1 MKQNFKA
8 DLAFGQK
15 AEQVILSKFV
25 DLSPLDGRMGD
36 FIHKSG
42 IRGELKADRYT
53 SGNFFFEHF
62 SHHKK
67 QTPGGPFK
75 AKEDGCAWFLYLFTS
90 NGALYLFDTETLINH
105 LLTHKDTLRYHLVSK
120 SNASGFIVPIKSI
133 EHLCLSLEV
142 LGDCA

>member
-8 DLAFGQK
+8 DLAFGQR
-15 AEQVILSKFV
+15 AEQLILAKFKE
-25 DLSPLDGRMGD
+25 LSPLDGRNGD
-36 FIHKSG
+36 FVHKSG
-42 IRGELKADRYT
+42 TRGELKADRYV
-53 SGNFFFEHF
+53 SGNFFFEHY

-75 AKEDGCAWFLYLFTS
+75 AKDDNCEWFLYLFTTTEKI
-90 NGALYLFDTETLINH
+90 YLFNTKQLTDY
-105 LLTHKDTLRYHLVSK
+105 LLTHKDVLRYHLVSK

-142 LGDCA
+142 LGDCT